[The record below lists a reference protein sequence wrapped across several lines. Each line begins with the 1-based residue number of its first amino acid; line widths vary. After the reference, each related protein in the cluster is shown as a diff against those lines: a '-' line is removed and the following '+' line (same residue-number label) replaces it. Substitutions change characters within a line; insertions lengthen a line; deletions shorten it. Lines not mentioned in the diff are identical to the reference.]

1 MEVKGA
7 VFTDIDGTL
16 TTDRR
21 SSVLDDAALKALRE
35 LVKSGYAVIMVSG
48 NSLPVVRGLSLY
60 LGLGGLAIGENGA
73 VLFDGRRVI
82 VECEKCGEMKRI
94 VKVLVQRSGG
104 VLEESWQNMF
114 RLCDMALKWRG
125 VPENEALSIT
135 QKILNVIGASWV
147 EATTSGYAIHIHPVG
162 CGKDRGIMK
171 MVQVLGLETQNIYC
185 VGDAVSDI
193 PMRRACPK
201 LVAVGNADPE
211 LKELADIVTEKPS
224 GKGFAEFAAWLL
236 ALNP

>member
-1 MEVKGA
+1 MKVKGA

-21 SSVLDDAALKALRE
+21 SSVLDDAALRALRE

-73 VLFDGRRVI
+73 VLFDGYNVI
-82 VECEKCGEMKRI
+82 VECERCEEIKEI
-94 VKVLVQRSGG
+94 TKVLVQEAEGI
-104 VLEESWQNMF
+104 LEESWQNLF
-114 RLCDMALKWRG
+114 RICDMALKWRG
-125 VPENEALSIT
+125 ASEDEALSAT
-135 QKILNVIGASWV
+135 RKILKEIGADWV
-147 EATTSGYAIHIHPVG
+147 EVTTSGYAIHIHPVG
-162 CGKDRGIMK
+162 CGKDRGIRK
-171 MVQVLGLETQNIYC
+171 MIQVLGLEIRNIYC

-193 PMRRACPK
+193 PMRRACPT

-224 GKGFAEFAAWLL
+224 GKGFAEFAAKLI

>member
-1 MEVKGA
+1 MKGA

-16 TTDRR
+16 TTDRQ
-21 SSVLDDAALKALRE
+21 SSVLDDAALRALRE

-73 VLFDGRRVI
+73 VLFDGHKVI
-82 VECEKCGEMKRI
+82 IECERCEKIKEI
-94 VKVLVQRSGG
+94 AKVLVQGAKG
-104 VLEESWQNMF
+104 FLEESWQNLF
-114 RLCDMALKWRG
+114 RICDMALKWRG
-125 VPENEALSIT
+125 VSEDGALRIT
-135 QKILNVIGASWV
+135 RKILMEIGADWV
-147 EATTSGYAIHIHPVG
+147 EATSSGYAIHIHPTG
-162 CGKDRGIMK
+162 CGKDRGIRRMI
-171 MVQVLGLETQNIYC
+171 QILGLKTGSIYC

-224 GKGFAEFAAWLL
+224 GKGFAEFAAKLVTFK
-236 ALNP
+236 P

>member
-1 MEVKGA
+1 MKGA

-21 SSVLDDAALKALRE
+21 SSVLDDAALRALRD
-35 LVKSGYAVIMVSG
+35 LVKNGYAVIMVSG

-73 VLFDGRRVI
+73 VLFDGSKVIIECERCEKIKEIAKVI
-82 VECEKCGEMKRI
+82 V
-94 VKVLVQRSGG
+94 QRAEGI
-104 VLEESWQNMF
+104 LEESWQNLF
-114 RLCDMALKWRG
+114 RICDMALRWRG
-125 VPENEALSIT
+125 ASEGEALSIA
-135 QKILNVIGASWV
+135 QEILKEIGADWV
-147 EATTSGYAIHIHPVG
+147 EVTTSGYAIHIHPAG
-162 CGKDRGIMK
+162 CGKDRGIRK
-171 MVQVLGLETQNIYC
+171 MIRALGLETRDIYC
-185 VGDAVSDI
+185 VGDAISDI

-224 GKGFAEFAAWLL
+224 GKGFAEFAARLI